1 MHVLQM
7 PSVSQQITKEVQST
21 YLIKTKTPNE
31 HLRNKFPQTR
41 TDLNIIIKHAISLSV
56 TLQQPKGPFT
66 LEVLKLQKDNI
77 IICDNVPD

>member
-1 MHVLQM
+1 MHVLHM